1 MGGQGNNKRVKV
13 DISRS
18 EKLEF
23 KPVLNPAFI
32 DYTDLEEYDLL
43 CYPLEEVL
51 IEKLRSVMQRM
62 AARDFYDIWY
72 LLVEHGMEADF
83 YLDEF
88 RNKCASKGLN
98 PTDFHKKLTERLPQ
112 YKGRWKSS
120 MSEQIKDL
128 PEFDKVEREALR
140 QLKQIK
146 L

>member
-72 LLVEHGMEADF
+72 LLIEHGMEA
-83 YLDEF
+83 
-88 RNKCASKGLN
+88 
-98 PTDFHKKLTERLPQ
+98 
-112 YKGRWKSS
+112 
-120 MSEQIKDL
+120 
-128 PEFDKVEREALR
+128 
-140 QLKQIK
+140 QLS
-146 L
+146 